1 MDILVY
7 GAGVIG
13 TLYGAK
19 LQLGGHRVTVLARS
33 ERCAAIKAQGLVI
46 ENVVS
51 GARSATRVSTVERL
65 DPGDRYDLAL
75 ITVRREQ
82 LSGILPALQGNR
94 NIPTLLFMQNNPLG
108 ASELADTLG
117 RERVLLGFPGAGG
130 TLEGWRV
137 KYVMIAQQPTTL
149 GQLDGSR
156 TARLRV
162 LAKMLEAVGFRTH
175 IERDMDAWLKAHAFF
190 VTAVSGALYLCGGDC
205 QRLSNDRATLRLM
218 TSGVREG
225 YRAVRALGRPIR
237 PLGLNVLF
245 NWMPQAFGVSYW
257 RRFFSAPMADY
268 VIGRHARSSFGE
280 MRALADDCRTLLA
293 KSGERAPSLERL
305 YRAIDSYAERG

>member
-19 LQLGGHRVTVLARS
+19 MQLAGHRVTVLARS
-33 ERCAAIKAQGLVI
+33 ERCAAIQAQGLSI
-46 ENVVS
+46 EDVVS
-51 GARSATRVSTVERL
+51 GARAATRVSTVERL

-75 ITVRREQ
+75 VAVRREQ
-82 LSGILPALQGNR
+82 LSDILPQLQANR

-108 ASELADTLG
+108 ASELANTLG

-130 TLEGWRV
+130 TLDGFTV

-149 GQLDGSR
+149 GELDGSQ
-156 TARLRV
+156 TVRLRA
-162 LAKMLEAVGFRTH
+162 LARMFRAAGFRMR

-205 QRLSNDRATLRLM
+205 RRLSSDRATLRLM

-237 PLGLNVLF
+237 PFGLNVLF
-245 NWMPQAFGVSYW
+245 NWMPQAFAVSYW
-257 RRFFSAPMADY
+257 RRFFSDPMADY
-268 VIGRHARSSFGE
+268 VIGRHARFSSGE
-280 MRALADDCRTLLA
+280 MRALAGDCRTLLA
-293 KSGERAPSLERL
+293 KSGEPAPSLDRL
-305 YRAIDSYAERG
+305 YRAIDSYAACG